1 MMYHLANWSS
11 FCFFSAP
18 PAGGGGVCFSE
29 APTRHFES
37 VLHNRYGE
45 KIYIRVVQNLGEAM
59 KKPAKTQEESQ
70 MMTVMPPTLGEK
82 FVC

>member
-1 MMYHLANWSS
+1 MRHLDDDVP
-11 FCFFSAP
+11 FGKLVVVLVFSAP

-45 KIYIRVVQNLGEAM
+45 KIYISSSEFRRGDEKNLQKH
-59 KKPAKTQEESQ
+59 KKSHK
-70 MMTVMPPTLGEK
+70 
-82 FVC
+82 